1 MGTPGDWPLPTFCC
15 KFVVHSRTADLVHFE
30 KHVLD
35 NGLIVLIHQDTNTPL
50 ATTNLL
56 YKVGSRDESPDKTG
70 FAHLFE
76 HLMFGGSKHA
86 ESYDDVIQLAGGDSN
101 AYTNADITNFYCT
114 LPAINLDTA
123 LWLEADRMRYLN
135 VNQKSLSTQQQVVTE
150 EYKETCINQP
160 YGMVWHMLSELCY
173 KVHSYR
179 WPTIGKKIEHIAEA
193 RLEDVQEFYNSFY
206 GPNNAI
212 LSIAGPMHPTEVLEK
227 VKLRFG
233 SIPSRAIDRRVRNE
247 EPIQTDARTLIDE
260 GKYPSSVL
268 YLAWLMDGRSGPD
281 YYAFDL
287 LSDVMSLGRSSIF
300 YQRMVKVLKVCAHM
314 DAYITGAED
323 KGLFILESRPAKGI
337 TMEEMET
344 HLWNELAVLQREE
357 IQSSI
362 LEKLKIK
369 NESTVCF
376 SNVSASHKATNLG
389 YYESLGD
396 ANLINTEADRI
407 GEVTTADIY
416 RVVNM
421 LRKDNVNTMRL
432 IGKGGG
438 EGEGQLV
445 LQSDDEEDEDE

>member
-1 MGTPGDWPLPTFCC
+1 
-15 KFVVHSRTADLVHFE
+15 LVNFE
-30 KHVLD
+30 KHVLE
-35 NGLIVLIHQDTNTPL
+35 NGLTVVIHQDTNTPL
-50 ATTNLL
+50 ATINLL

-76 HLMFGGSKHA
+76 HLMFGGSKNA
-86 ESYDDVIQLAGGDSN
+86 ESFDDIIQLAGGDSN

-160 YGMVWHMLSELCY
+160 YGLVWHMLSDLCY
-173 KVHSYR
+173 KVHPYR
-179 WPTIGKKIEHIAEA
+179 WPTIGKQIEHIAEA
-193 RLEDVQEFYNSFY
+193 KLEDVQQFYNSFY

-212 LSIAGPMHPTEVLEK
+212 LSIAGPMLPSEALEL

-233 SIPSRAIDRRVRNE
+233 SIPARPVDRRTRDE
-247 EPIQTDARTLIDE
+247 EPMQTDARTLVDE

-268 YLAWLMDGRSGPD
+268 YLAWLMDGRNGDD

-314 DAYITGAED
+314 DAYITGSED
-323 KGLFILESRPAKGI
+323 KGLFIMELRPSKEV
-337 TMEEMET
+337 TMEEMEA
-344 HLWNELAVLQREE
+344 HLWNELAAIQKEE
-357 IQSSI
+357 IQLSI
-362 LEKLKIK
+362 LEKLKNK

-407 GEVTTADIY
+407 AEITAADIF

-432 IGKGGG
+432 ISNGIN
-438 EGEGQLV
+438 EGDGALV
-445 LQSDDEEDEDE
+445 LQHDEEEDDEDE

>member
-1 MGTPGDWPLPTFCC
+1 M
-15 KFVVHSRTADLVHFE
+15 VNFE
-30 KHVLD
+30 KHVLE
-35 NGLIVLIHQDTNTPL
+35 NGLTVVIHQDTNTPL
-50 ATTNLL
+50 ATINLL

-76 HLMFGGSKHA
+76 HLMFGGSKNA
-86 ESYDDVIQLAGGDSN
+86 ESFDDIIQLAGGDSN

-160 YGMVWHMLSELCY
+160 YGLVWHMLSDLCY
-173 KVHSYR
+173 KVHPYR
-179 WPTIGKKIEHIAEA
+179 WPTIGKQIEHIAEA
-193 RLEDVQEFYNSFY
+193 KLEDVQQFYNSFY

-212 LSIAGPMHPTEVLEK
+212 LSIAGPMLPSEALEL

-233 SIPSRAIDRRVRNE
+233 SIPARPVNRRTRDE
-247 EPIQTDARTLIDE
+247 EPMQTDARTLVDE

-268 YLAWLMDGRSGPD
+268 YLAWLMDGRNGDD

-314 DAYITGAED
+314 DAYITGSED
-323 KGLFILESRPAKGI
+323 KGLFIMELRPSKEV
-337 TMEEMET
+337 TMEEMEA
-344 HLWNELAVLQREE
+344 HLWNELAAIQKEE
-357 IQSSI
+357 IQLSI
-362 LEKLKIK
+362 LEKLKNK

-407 GEVTTADIY
+407 AEITAADIF

-432 IGKGGG
+432 ISNGIN
-438 EGEGQLV
+438 EGDGALV
-445 LQSDDEEDEDE
+445 LQHDEEEDDEDE

>member
-1 MGTPGDWPLPTFCC
+1 M
-15 KFVVHSRTADLVHFE
+15 VNFE
-30 KHVLD
+30 KHVLE
-35 NGLIVLIHQDTNTPL
+35 NGLTVVIHQDTNTPL
-50 ATTNLL
+50 ATINLL

-76 HLMFGGSKHA
+76 HLMFGGSKNA
-86 ESYDDVIQLAGGDSN
+86 ESFDDIIQLAGGDSN

-160 YGMVWHMLSELCY
+160 YGLVWHMLSDLCY
-173 KVHSYR
+173 KVHPYR
-179 WPTIGKKIEHIAEA
+179 WPTIGKQIEHIAEA
-193 RLEDVQEFYNSFY
+193 KLEDVQQFYNSFY

-212 LSIAGPMHPTEVLEK
+212 LSIAGPMLPSEALEL

-233 SIPSRAIDRRVRNE
+233 SIPARPVDRRTRDE
-247 EPIQTDARTLIDE
+247 EPMQTDARTLVDE

-268 YLAWLMDGRSGPD
+268 YLAWLMDGRNGDD

-314 DAYITGAED
+314 DAYITGSED
-323 KGLFILESRPAKGI
+323 KGLFIMELRPSKEV
-337 TMEEMET
+337 TMEEMEA
-344 HLWNELAVLQREE
+344 HLWNELAAIQKEE
-357 IQSSI
+357 IQLSI
-362 LEKLKIK
+362 LEKLKNK

-407 GEVTTADIY
+407 AEITAADIF

-432 IGKGGG
+432 ISNGIN
-438 EGEGQLV
+438 EGDGALV
-445 LQSDDEEDEDE
+445 LQHEDDDDEDED

>member
-1 MGTPGDWPLPTFCC
+1 MT
-15 KFVVHSRTADLVHFE
+15 VV
-30 KHVLD
+30 
-35 NGLIVLIHQDTNTPL
+35 IHQDTNTPL
-50 ATTNLL
+50 ATINLL

-76 HLMFGGSKHA
+76 HLMFGGSKNA
-86 ESYDDVIQLAGGDSN
+86 ESFDDIIQLAGGDSN

-160 YGMVWHMLSELCY
+160 YGLVWHMLSELCY
-173 KVHSYR
+173 KVHPYR
-179 WPTIGKKIEHIAEA
+179 WPTIGKQIEHIAEA
-193 RLEDVQEFYNSFY
+193 KLEDVQQFYNSFY

-212 LSIAGPMHPTEVLEK
+212 LSIAGPMVPAEVLEL

-233 SIPSRAIDRRVRNE
+233 SIPARPVDRRARSE
-247 EPIQTDARTLIDE
+247 EPMQVDARTLVDE

-268 YLAWLMDGRSGPD
+268 YLAWLMDGRNGDD

-314 DAYITGAED
+314 DAYITGSED
-323 KGLFILESRPAKGI
+323 KGLFIMELRPSKEI
-337 TMEEMET
+337 TMEVMEA
-344 HLWNELAVLQREE
+344 HLWNELASIQKEE
-357 IQSSI
+357 IQISI
-362 LEKLKIK
+362 LEKLKNK

-407 GEVTTADIY
+407 AEITAADIF

-432 IGKGGG
+432 IGNGINEGDG
-438 EGEGQLV
+438 ELV
-445 LQSDDEEDEDE
+445 LQHDEDDDDEDE

>member
-1 MGTPGDWPLPTFCC
+1 M
-15 KFVVHSRTADLVHFE
+15 VNFE
-30 KHVLD
+30 KHVLE
-35 NGLIVLIHQDTNTPL
+35 NGLTVVIHQDTNTPL
-50 ATTNLL
+50 ATINLL

-76 HLMFGGSKHA
+76 HLMFGGSKNA
-86 ESYDDVIQLAGGDSN
+86 ESFDDIIQLAGGDSN

-160 YGMVWHMLSELCY
+160 YGLVWHMLSDLCY
-173 KVHSYR
+173 KVHPYR
-179 WPTIGKKIEHIAEA
+179 WPTIGKQIEHIAEA
-193 RLEDVQEFYNSFY
+193 KLEDVQQFYNSFY

-212 LSIAGPMHPTEVLEK
+212 LSIAGPMLPSEALEL

-233 SIPSRAIDRRVRNE
+233 SIPARPVDRRTRDE
-247 EPIQTDARTLIDE
+247 EPMQTDARTLVDE

-268 YLAWLMDGRSGPD
+268 YLAWLMDGRNGDD

-314 DAYITGAED
+314 DAYITGSED
-323 KGLFILESRPAKGI
+323 KGLFIMELRPSKEV
-337 TMEEMET
+337 TMEEMEA
-344 HLWNELAVLQREE
+344 HLWNELAAIQKEE
-357 IQSSI
+357 IQLSI
-362 LEKLKIK
+362 LEKLKNK

-407 GEVTTADIY
+407 AEITAADIF

-432 IGKGGG
+432 ISNGIN
-438 EGEGQLV
+438 EGDGALV
-445 LQSDDEEDEDE
+445 LQHEDEEDDEDE

>member
-1 MGTPGDWPLPTFCC
+1 
-15 KFVVHSRTADLVHFE
+15 LVNFE
-30 KHVLD
+30 KHVLE
-35 NGLIVLIHQDTNTPL
+35 NGLTVVIHQDTNTPL
-50 ATTNLL
+50 ATINLL

-76 HLMFGGSKHA
+76 HLMFGGSKNA
-86 ESYDDVIQLAGGDSN
+86 ESFDEIIQLAGGDSN

-160 YGMVWHMLSELCY
+160 YGMVWHMLSDLCY
-173 KVHSYR
+173 KVHPYR

-193 RLEDVQEFYNSFY
+193 KLEDVQQFYNSFY

-212 LSIAGPMHPTEVLEK
+212 LSIAGPMLPSEALEV

-233 SIPSRAIDRRVRNE
+233 SIPARPVDRRIRDE
-247 EPIQTDARTLIDE
+247 EPMQVDARILVDE

-268 YLAWLMDGRSGPD
+268 YLAWLMDGRNGDD

-314 DAYITGAED
+314 DAYITGSED
-323 KGLFILESRPAKGI
+323 KGLFIMELRPSKEV
-337 TMEEMET
+337 TMEEMEA
-344 HLWNELAVLQREE
+344 HLWNELAAIQKEE
-357 IQSSI
+357 IQLSI
-362 LEKLKIK
+362 LEKLKNK

-407 GEVTTADIY
+407 AEITAADIF

-432 IGKGGG
+432 ISNGIN
-438 EGEGQLV
+438 EGDGALV
-445 LQSDDEEDEDE
+445 LQHDEEEDDEDE

>member
-1 MGTPGDWPLPTFCC
+1 MT
-15 KFVVHSRTADLVHFE
+15 VV
-30 KHVLD
+30 
-35 NGLIVLIHQDTNTPL
+35 IHQDTNTPL
-50 ATTNLL
+50 ATINLL

-76 HLMFGGSKHA
+76 HLMFGGSKNA
-86 ESYDDVIQLAGGDSN
+86 ESFDDIIQLAGGDSN

-160 YGMVWHMLSELCY
+160 YGLVWHMLSDLCY
-173 KVHSYR
+173 KVHPYR
-179 WPTIGKKIEHIAEA
+179 WPTIGKQIEHIAEA
-193 RLEDVQEFYNSFY
+193 KLEDVQQFYNSFY

-212 LSIAGPMHPTEVLEK
+212 LSIAGPMLPSEALEL

-233 SIPSRAIDRRVRNE
+233 SIPARPVDRRTRDE
-247 EPIQTDARTLIDE
+247 EPMQTDARTLVDE

-268 YLAWLMDGRSGPD
+268 YLAWLMDGRNGDD

-314 DAYITGAED
+314 DAYITGSED
-323 KGLFILESRPAKGI
+323 KGLFIMELRPSKEV
-337 TMEEMET
+337 TMEEMEA
-344 HLWNELAVLQREE
+344 HLWNELAAIQKEE
-357 IQSSI
+357 IQLSI
-362 LEKLKIK
+362 LEKLKNK

-407 GEVTTADIY
+407 AEITAADIF

-432 IGKGGG
+432 ISNGIN
-438 EGEGQLV
+438 EGDGALV
-445 LQSDDEEDEDE
+445 LQHDEEEDDEDE

>member
-1 MGTPGDWPLPTFCC
+1 
-15 KFVVHSRTADLVHFE
+15 LVNFE

-35 NGLIVLIHQDTNTPL
+35 NGLTVIIHQDKNTPL

-86 ESYDDVIQLAGGDSN
+86 ASFDDVIQLAGGDSN
-101 AYTNADITNFYCT
+101 AFTNADITNFYCT

-123 LWLEADRMRYLN
+123 LWLEADRMQYLN

-150 EYKETCINQP
+150 EYKETCINQS
-160 YGMVWHMLSELCY
+160 YGMVWHLLSDLCY
-173 KVHSYR
+173 KQHPYR
-179 WPTIGKKIEHIAEA
+179 WPTIGKIIEHIAEA
-193 RLEDVQEFYNSFY
+193 KLEDVKQFY

-212 LSIAGPMHPTEVLEK
+212 LSIAGPMPPSDVLEL

-233 SIPSRAIDRRVRNE
+233 SIPARPVDRRLRAI
-247 EPIQTDARTLIDE
+247 EPFQSDARTLVDE

-268 YLAWLMDGRSGPD
+268 YLSWLMDGRNGDD

-287 LSDVMSLGRSSIF
+287 LSDVMSLGRSSLF

-314 DAYITGAED
+314 DAYITGSED
-323 KGLFILESRPAKGI
+323 KGLFILELRPAKAVP
-337 TMEEMET
+337 MEAMEA
-344 HLWNELAVLQREE
+344 HLWQELADLQKEE
-357 IQSSI
+357 IPVSI
-362 LEKLKIK
+362 LEKLKNK
-369 NESTVCF
+369 NESSVCF

-396 ANLINTEADRI
+396 ADLINTEADRI
-407 GEVTTADIY
+407 GEVTTADIF
-416 RVVNM
+416 RVVNL

-432 IGKGGG
+432 IGKEGG
-438 EGEGQLV
+438 EDVPV
-445 LQSDDEEDEDE
+445 LDSAEEEDEDDD

>member
-1 MGTPGDWPLPTFCC
+1 
-15 KFVVHSRTADLVHFE
+15 LVNFE
-30 KHVLD
+30 KHVLE
-35 NGLIVLIHQDTNTPL
+35 NGLTVVIHQDTNTPL
-50 ATTNLL
+50 ATINLL

-76 HLMFGGSKHA
+76 HLMFGGSKNA
-86 ESYDDVIQLAGGDSN
+86 ESFDDIIQLAGGDSN

-160 YGMVWHMLSELCY
+160 YGLVWHMLSDLCY
-173 KVHSYR
+173 KVHPYR
-179 WPTIGKKIEHIAEA
+179 WPTIGKQIEHIAEA
-193 RLEDVQEFYNSFY
+193 KLEDVQQFYNSFY

-212 LSIAGPMHPTEVLEK
+212 LSIAGPMLPSEALEL

-233 SIPSRAIDRRVRNE
+233 SIPARPVDRRTRDE
-247 EPIQTDARTLIDE
+247 EPMQTDARTLVDE

-268 YLAWLMDGRSGPD
+268 YLAWLMDGRNGDD

-314 DAYITGAED
+314 DAYITGSED
-323 KGLFILESRPAKGI
+323 KGLFIMELRPSKEV
-337 TMEEMET
+337 TMEEMEA
-344 HLWNELAVLQREE
+344 HLWNELAAIQKEE
-357 IQSSI
+357 IQLSI
-362 LEKLKIK
+362 LEKLKNK
-369 NESTVCF
+369 NESTVWF

-407 GEVTTADIY
+407 AEITAADIF

-432 IGKGGG
+432 ISNGIN
-438 EGEGQLV
+438 EGEGVLV
-445 LQSDDEEDEDE
+445 LQHDDEEDDEDE

>member
-1 MGTPGDWPLPTFCC
+1 M
-15 KFVVHSRTADLVHFE
+15 VNFE
-30 KHVLD
+30 KHVLE
-35 NGLIVLIHQDTNTPL
+35 NGLTVVIHQDTNTPL
-50 ATTNLL
+50 ATINLL

-86 ESYDDVIQLAGGDSN
+86 ESFDDIIQLAGGDSN

-135 VNQKSLSTQQQVVTE
+135 VNQKSLGTQQQVVTE

-160 YGMVWHMLSELCY
+160 YGMVWHMLSDLCY
-173 KVHSYR
+173 KVHPYR
-179 WPTIGKKIEHIAEA
+179 WPTIGKQIEHIAEA
-193 RLEDVQEFYNSFY
+193 KLADVQQFYNSFY

-212 LSIAGPMHPTEVLEK
+212 LSIAGPILPAEVLEL
-227 VKLRFG
+227 VKLRFD
-233 SIPSRAIDRRVRNE
+233 SIPARPVDRRTREE
-247 EPIQTDARTLIDE
+247 EPMQVDARTLVDV
-260 GKYPSSVL
+260 GNYPSSVL
-268 YLAWLMDGRSGPD
+268 YLAWQMDGRNGDD

-314 DAYITGAED
+314 DAYITGSED
-323 KGLFILESRPAKGI
+323 KGLFIMELRPSKEV
-337 TMEEMET
+337 TMEEMEA
-344 HLWNELAVLQREE
+344 HLWNELASIQKEE
-357 IQSSI
+357 IQISI
-362 LEKLKIK
+362 LEKLKNK

-407 GEVTTADIY
+407 AEITAADIF

-432 IGKGGG
+432 ISNGLN
-438 EGEGQLV
+438 EGDGALV
-445 LQSDDEEDEDE
+445 LQHDEEDEDED

>member
-1 MGTPGDWPLPTFCC
+1 MT
-15 KFVVHSRTADLVHFE
+15 VV
-30 KHVLD
+30 
-35 NGLIVLIHQDTNTPL
+35 IHQDTNTPL
-50 ATTNLL
+50 ATINLL

-76 HLMFGGSKHA
+76 HLMFGGSKNA
-86 ESYDDVIQLAGGDSN
+86 ESFDDIIQLAGGDSN

-160 YGMVWHMLSELCY
+160 YGLVWHMLSDLCY
-173 KVHSYR
+173 KVHPYR
-179 WPTIGKKIEHIAEA
+179 WPTIGKQIEHIAEA
-193 RLEDVQEFYNSFY
+193 KLEDVQQFYNSFY

-212 LSIAGPMHPTEVLEK
+212 LSIAGPMLPSEALEL

-233 SIPSRAIDRRVRNE
+233 SIPARPVDRRTRDE
-247 EPIQTDARTLIDE
+247 EPMQTDARTLVDE

-268 YLAWLMDGRSGPD
+268 YLAWLMDGRNGDD

-314 DAYITGAED
+314 DAYITGSED
-323 KGLFILESRPAKGI
+323 KGLFIMELRPSKEV
-337 TMEEMET
+337 TMEEMEA
-344 HLWNELAVLQREE
+344 HLWNELAAIQKEE
-357 IQSSI
+357 IQLSI
-362 LEKLKIK
+362 LEKLKNK

-407 GEVTTADIY
+407 AEITAADIF

-432 IGKGGG
+432 ISNGIN
-438 EGEGQLV
+438 EGDGALV
-445 LQSDDEEDEDE
+445 LQHEDDDDEDED

>member
-1 MGTPGDWPLPTFCC
+1 MT
-15 KFVVHSRTADLVHFE
+15 VV
-30 KHVLD
+30 
-35 NGLIVLIHQDTNTPL
+35 IHQDTNTPL
-50 ATTNLL
+50 ATINLL

-76 HLMFGGSKHA
+76 HLMFGGSKNA
-86 ESYDDVIQLAGGDSN
+86 ESFDDIIQLAGGDSN

-160 YGMVWHMLSELCY
+160 YGLVWHMLSDLCY
-173 KVHSYR
+173 KVHPYR
-179 WPTIGKKIEHIAEA
+179 WPTIGKQIEHIAEA
-193 RLEDVQEFYNSFY
+193 KLEDVQQFYNSFY

-212 LSIAGPMHPTEVLEK
+212 LSIAGPMLPSEALEL

-233 SIPSRAIDRRVRNE
+233 SIPARPVNRRTRDE
-247 EPIQTDARTLIDE
+247 EPMQTDARTLVDE

-268 YLAWLMDGRSGPD
+268 YLAWLMDGRNGDD

-314 DAYITGAED
+314 DAYITGSED
-323 KGLFILESRPAKGI
+323 KGLFIMELRPSKEV
-337 TMEEMET
+337 TMEEMEA
-344 HLWNELAVLQREE
+344 HLWNELAAIQKEE
-357 IQSSI
+357 IQLSI
-362 LEKLKIK
+362 LEKLKNK

-407 GEVTTADIY
+407 AEITAADIF

-432 IGKGGG
+432 ISNGIN
-438 EGEGQLV
+438 EGDGALV
-445 LQSDDEEDEDE
+445 LQHDEEEDDEDE

>member
-1 MGTPGDWPLPTFCC
+1 M
-15 KFVVHSRTADLVHFE
+15 VSFE

-35 NGLIVLIHQDTNTPL
+35 NGLVVLIHQDTNTPL
-50 ATTNLL
+50 ATINVL

-76 HLMFGGSKHA
+76 HLMFGGSKNA
-86 ESYDDVIQLAGGDSN
+86 ESFDDVIQLAGGDSN

-123 LWLEADRMRYLN
+123 LWLEADRMQNLN

-160 YGMVWHMLSELCY
+160 YGLVWHMLSDLCY
-173 KVHSYR
+173 KQHPYK
-179 WPTIGKKIEHIAEA
+179 WPTIGKTIEHIAEA
-193 RLEDVQEFYNSFY
+193 KLEDVRSFYNNFY

-212 LSIAGPMHPTEVLEK
+212 LSIAGPLNPAEVLEK
-227 VKLRFG
+227 VKARFEK
-233 SIPSRAIDRRVRNE
+233 IPARPIVRRIRPE
-247 EPIQTDARTLIDE
+247 EPVQTDARILVDE

-268 YLAWLMDGRSGPD
+268 YLAWLMEGRSGAD
-281 YYAFDL
+281 YYAIDL

-323 KGLFILESRPAKGI
+323 KGLFIMELRPAKDI
-337 TMEEMET
+337 SMEEMEER
-344 HLWNELAVLQREE
+344 LWEELATLQQNE
-357 IQSSI
+357 IPLSI
-362 LEKLKIK
+362 LDKLKNK
-369 NESTVCF
+369 NESAVCF
-376 SNVSASHKATNLG
+376 GNVSASHKATNLG

-407 GEVTTADIY
+407 AEVTSADIH
-416 RVVNM
+416 RVAN
-421 LRKDNVNTMRL
+421 LFRKDNVNTMRL
-432 IGKGGG
+432 IGTG
-438 EGEGQLV
+438 EGEGVVIMQD
-445 LQSDDEEDEDE
+445 DDEEEDD

>member
-1 MGTPGDWPLPTFCC
+1 
-15 KFVVHSRTADLVHFE
+15 VVQITSTDLVSFE

-35 NGLIVLIHQDTNTPL
+35 NGLVVLIHQDTNTPL
-50 ATTNLL
+50 ATTNML

-86 ESYDDVIQLAGGDSN
+86 ESFDDVIQLAGGDSN

-123 LWLEADRMRYLN
+123 LWLEADRMQYLN

-150 EYKETCINQP
+150 EFKETCINQP
-160 YGMVWHMLSELCY
+160 YGMVWHMLSDLCY
-173 KVHSYR
+173 KHHPYR

-193 RLEDVQEFYNSFY
+193 KLEDVQFFYNTFY

-212 LSIAGPMHPTEVLEK
+212 LSIAGPMNPAEVLEK
-227 VKLRFG
+227 VKLRFEK
-233 SIPSRAIDRRVRNE
+233 IPVRPIERRLRPE
-247 EPIQTDARTLIDE
+247 EPVQTEARTLVDE

-268 YLAWLMDGRSGPD
+268 YLAWLMEGRSGGD
-281 YYAFDL
+281 YYAIDL

-323 KGLFILESRPAKGI
+323 KGLFIMELRPAKDV
-337 TMEEMET
+337 TMEEMEE
-344 HLWNELAVLQREE
+344 HLWKELAVLQKDE
-357 IQSSI
+357 IQLSI
-362 LEKLKIK
+362 LDKLKNK
-369 NESTVCF
+369 NESAVCF
-376 SNVSASHKATNLG
+376 GNVSASHKATNLG

-407 GEVTTADIY
+407 AEITSGDIF
-416 RVVNM
+416 RVAN
-421 LRKDNVNTMRL
+421 LFRKDNVNTMRL

-438 EGEGQLV
+438 GGEEALI
-445 LQSDDEEDEDE
+445 LLDDEEDEDE